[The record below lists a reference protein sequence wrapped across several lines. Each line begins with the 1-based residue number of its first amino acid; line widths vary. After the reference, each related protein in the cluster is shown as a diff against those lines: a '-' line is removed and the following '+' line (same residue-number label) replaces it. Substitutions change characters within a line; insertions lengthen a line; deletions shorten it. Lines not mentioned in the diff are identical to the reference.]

1 MRTSAPIRTSRA
13 IRAITLDVTQ
23 TLIHCPRLG
32 EIYAEVLGRHG
43 IEVAPGDAGRLV
55 RTVWQE
61 MSCSAD
67 PARDRFRSHPDGEAG
82 WWRAFLERF
91 CALLG
96 SPPPSRFAA
105 AELFHRFGKAEA
117 WEVFPDVPG
126 TLVRLERMGLELAV
140 ISNWDHRL
148 PALLDDLNLASHFRA
163 IVFSGEVGVEKPHP
177 DIFAAALAELGM
189 SAEEVLH
196 VGDSR
201 IDDLEGA
208 EAAGL
213 HARQLLRSF
222 PRRGSLE
229 RSAIKSLGDL
239 PRLLAAG

>member
-1 MRTSAPIRTSRA
+1 MRNSVPLLSRRA

-32 EIYAEVLGRHG
+32 EIYSEVLGRHG
-43 IEVAPGDAGRLV
+43 IEVAPGAARRLV

-67 PARDRFRSHPDGEAG
+67 PSRDRFGTHPDGAAG
-82 WWRAFLERF
+82 WWRDFLDRF

-96 SPPPSRFAA
+96 SAPPSRFAA
-105 AELFHRFGKAEA
+105 AELFHRFGKAES

-148 PALLDDLNLASHFRA
+148 PGLLDDLSLTSHFRA

-177 DIFAAALAELGM
+177 GIFAAALSALGLP
-189 SAEEVLH
+189 AGEVLH

-222 PRRGSLE
+222 PSRGSLGQT
-229 RSAIKSLGDL
+229 AIKSLGDL